1 MKELSS
7 NSLSR
12 ARKLSKLNEHR
23 INSPMATTSIRPL
36 AMIPYNFRE
45 FNHLYLKLEML
56 RNETVNIYVNN
67 TKLKIRKKEEEKDRA
82 FALYLQQFRLTIFTG
97 VTMGTDRLTKTNLGL
112 RNNQHKPN

>member
-7 NSLSR
+7 NSLSH
-12 ARKLSKLNEHR
+12 ARKLSKLNEQS

-36 AMIPYNFRE
+36 AIIPYNFRE
-45 FNHLYLKLEML
+45 SNHLYLKLEML
-56 RNETVNIYVNN
+56 RNETVNIYFNN
-67 TKLKIRKKEEEKDRA
+67 TKLKIRKKEEKDRA